1 MSSALPLD
9 IERLLEGRSVEW
21 ERLELKAGWNPLDVL
36 HTLCAF
42 ANDLHNLGGGYV
54 VIGVAEQ
61 DGRPVLPPV
70 GIDPARL
77 DAIQK
82 ELLNLGHTAITPP
95 YHPLAVPV
103 ERDGRWILVIWAPG
117 GQTRPYRARLSLAK
131 DRPEQAWFIRK
142 GSSTVRARG
151 PDEAELLGLA
161 ATVPFDDRVNQRAH
175 VEDLSRE
182 LMTAYL
188 RAVGSDLADEAPSL
202 PLEALGRQMHVVDGA
217 SEAPFPLNVGL
228 LFFHPEPWRWFP
240 GTQIDVV
247 WFPDGPGGERFTEKE
262 FRGPLD
268 RMVREAIDYIDR
280 NFLSVTVTK
289 HADRAE
295 ADRVVNFPL
304 AAIAEAVV
312 NAVHHRGYDQQEPVE
327 VRITREEVVVLSYPG
342 PDPSVRLEELRAGRA
357 SPRRTRNR
365 RIGDVLTELH
375 LTERRGAGIPKI
387 LRAMREN
394 GSPPPIFEF
403 DEDRLY
409 FSVRLLVHPQAA
421 YPRRRLGPPAA
432 PPSPRVPATGSP
444 GMRRPLRSTDAP
456 QRAAV
461 HARGDAPLE
470 SLHLEDEE

>member
-70 GIDPARL
+70 GLDPARL

-175 VEDLSRE
+175 VDDLSRE

-202 PLEALGRQMHVVDGA
+202 PLEALGRQMHVVDG
-217 SEAPFPLNVGL
+217 
-228 LFFHPEPWRWFP
+228 R
-240 GTQIDVV
+240 
-247 WFPDGPGGERFTEKE
+247 
-262 FRGPLD
+262 
-268 RMVREAIDYIDR
+268 
-280 NFLSVTVTK
+280 
-289 HADRAE
+289 
-295 ADRVVNFPL
+295 
-304 AAIAEAVV
+304 
-312 NAVHHRGYDQQEPVE
+312 
-327 VRITREEVVVLSYPG
+327 
-342 PDPSVRLEELRAGRA
+342 
-357 SPRRTRNR
+357 PRRRSRSTSACCSS
-365 RIGDVLTELH
+365 TPS
-375 LTERRGAGIPKI
+375 RGAGSPAP
-387 LRAMREN
+387 RSTSS
-394 GSPPPIFEF
+394 GSPTA
-403 DEDRLY
+403 R
-409 FSVRLLVHPQAA
+409 A
-421 YPRRRLGPPAA
+421 
-432 PPSPRVPATGSP
+432 ATGSP
-444 GMRRPLRSTDAP
+444 RRSSAARSTASS
-456 QRAAV
+456 
-461 HARGDAPLE
+461 ARRSTTSSATT
-470 SLHLEDEE
+470 SRRR